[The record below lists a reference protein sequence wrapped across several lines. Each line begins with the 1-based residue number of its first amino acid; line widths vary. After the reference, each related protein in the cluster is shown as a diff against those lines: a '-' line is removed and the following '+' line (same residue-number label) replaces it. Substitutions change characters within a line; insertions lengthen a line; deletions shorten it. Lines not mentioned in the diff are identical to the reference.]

1 MCWDKSCPQCCGCSW
16 MDLVQPQ
23 GLSCPEDVCPVCVTD
38 FIMVLLCTSPT
49 VTSCSPSAQG
59 TSSCPVPE
67 PSLLSPC
74 LALPGLV
81 PQPRSALAS
90 SRIACFTTRN
100 KLHIW
105 QVEAGGIAAG
115 RSKHGTPSLL
125 GVHPEGSKLGVAGL
139 LLVSQC
145 GVCPVLAL
153 PAAARGH
160 SSVPQRAPLGSVPP
174 TACFPPGNAQSSG
187 PGGVGWDGEQ
197 TPHLQLRVLGWDW
210 RDLEPVLCAAPA
222 CWWPWEFPL
231 YLTPGLFGEQHC
243 SEAQQWFWDR
253 LCPRALGEALTGH
266 LRLHWW

>member
-38 FIMVLLCTSPT
+38 FLMVLLCTSPT

-90 SRIACFTTRN
+90 SRVACFTTRN

-115 RSKHGTPSLL
+115 RGKHGTPSLL

-139 LLVSQC
+139 LLVFQC
-145 GVCPVLAL
+145 GVVCALRLPCQQLPVGAAL
-153 PAAARGH
+153 CH
-160 SSVPQRAPLGSVPP
+160 SVLPWGRCLPRRAFLRATCRAVALVVWDGM
-174 TACFPPGNAQSSG
+174 
-187 PGGVGWDGEQ
+187 GWDGEQ
-197 TPHLQLRVLGWDW
+197 TPHL
-210 RDLEPVLCAAPA
+210 
-222 CWWPWEFPL
+222 
-231 YLTPGLFGEQHC
+231 
-243 SEAQQWFWDR
+243 
-253 LCPRALGEALTGH
+253 
-266 LRLHWW
+266 